1 MSFLTPLYLLAA
13 LTIGLPILFH
23 LIQRKPRGEKV
34 FSSLMFLS
42 PSPPRMTKRS
52 RLDQWFLLLMRALAL
67 MAIAFAFMR
76 PFLRSSS
83 LTDLGSVGKQRMIL
97 VDTSASMRREAVWP
111 AAQKMIDQAIREAE
125 PHDLVAVYQYDS
137 SIRPVLSFE
146 AIKDLPATD
155 RTASLVSSVGKL
167 SPTWESTDLGQALTV
182 AAETLK
188 GVVNEQNPT
197 DTIGGEIV
205 LITDLSNGVS
215 LNRLEEY
222 QWPKEVRVIPRFVPG
237 ATENN
242 ATLTRLGGQNAEQ
255 ESDLSLRVI
264 IRNSAES
271 KITQFQLCYKD
282 AKEQII
288 KTLEAPYQ
296 VNPGESRVIE
306 LKEIP
311 QETMMVELLGD
322 QEACD
327 NRVYFAVPKKRL
339 TKVVIL
345 QNRNRK
351 PEEQLGYFLQR
362 IPLGSTSL
370 EVMFKEVP
378 ADQTELQLSPKE
390 ISLVVSDYSLQAS
403 VAKELRSYISDG
415 GHVVVALDEP
425 LSADKPQTTEALAL
439 ALGEL
444 LGTTGIDVSEA
455 VVKDYSMWG
464 KIDFQHP
471 LFVPLAD
478 PRFNDFT
485 KVKFWKHRALKIGD
499 SANFQELVV
508 YDDGMPGFLEVR
520 IGQGK
525 CWILTAGWQPLES
538 QLALSTKF
546 VPLMVGMF
554 RISTPE
560 VSAPKDLQVGQTLDQ
575 VNLRDR
581 TLVDPLGQR
590 ISVEAS
596 GASAKLTQPGVYQLQ
611 SGEDNSSFAVNVAAK
626 EFELGKLSTDR
637 LEQLGLTLGPL
648 PTGAKV
654 LEDRRQ
660 MRNAELEKQQQVW
673 RWCIIAAVIFIA
685 AETLWSSFVSRN
697 APTILK
703 QGAA

>member
-1 MSFLTPLYLLAA
+1 MSFLAPLYLLAA

-23 LIQRKPRGEKV
+23 LIQRKPRGEKI

-42 PSPPRMTKRS
+42 PSPPRLTKRS

-76 PFLRSSS
+76 PFVRSSS
-83 LTDLGSVGKQRMIL
+83 LTDLGTVGKQRMIL
-97 VDTSASMRREAVWP
+97 ADTSASMRREGVWP

-125 PHDLVAVYQYDS
+125 PQDLVAVYQYDS
-137 SIRPVLSFE
+137 GIRPVLSFE
-146 AIKDLPATD
+146 AIKDIPATD
-155 RTASLVSSVGKL
+155 RTASLINAVGKL
-167 SPTWESTDLGQALTV
+167 SPTWESTDLGQALTI

-222 QWPKEVRVIPRFVPG
+222 QWPKEVRVIPQVVKG

-242 ATLTRLGGQNAEQ
+242 ATLTRLGGGNAGQ

-264 IRNSAES
+264 LRNSAES
-271 KITQFQLCYKD
+271 STTQFQLCYKD
-282 AKEQII
+282 SKEQII

-311 QETMMVELLGD
+311 PETMMVELLGD

-327 NRVYFAVPKKRL
+327 NRVYFAVPNKRL
-339 TKVVIL
+339 TNVMIL
-345 QNRNRK
+345 QNGKRK

-370 EVMFKEVP
+370 EVMFKEIP
-378 ADQTELQLSPKE
+378 TDQTELQLSPKD
-390 ISLVVSDYSLQAS
+390 ISLVVADHSLQAS
-403 VAKELRSYISDG
+403 VAKELRKYISEG
-415 GHVVVALDEP
+415 GHAVVALDEP
-425 LSADKPQTTEALAL
+425 LSADKPQTTESLVL

-444 LGTTGIDVSEA
+444 IGTKGIEVSEA

-464 KIDFQHP
+464 KINFQHP
-471 LFVPLAD
+471 LFLPLAD

-485 KVKFWKHRALKIGD
+485 KVKFWKHRNLKIGD
-499 SANFQELVV
+499 GAEYQELVV
-508 YDDGMPGFLEVR
+508 YDDGTPGFLELQ
-520 IGQGK
+520 IGLGK
-525 CWILTAGWQPLES
+525 CWLLTAGWQPMES

-554 RISTPE
+554 RSSTPE
-560 VSAPKDLQVGQTLDQ
+560 VSAPKDLLVGQSLDEIAM
-575 VNLRDR
+575 RDR
-581 TLVDPLGQR
+581 KLVDPVGQSV
-590 ISVEAS
+590 SVETS
-596 GASAKLTQPGVYQLQ
+596 GASARLTQPGVYQLQ
-611 SGEDNSSFAVNVAAK
+611 FGEEKSGLAVNVPAK
-626 EFELGKLSTDR
+626 EFELGKMNTDR

-660 MRNAELEKQQQVW
+660 MRNAELEKQQRVW
-673 RWCIIAAVIFIA
+673 RWCIIAAVLFIA
-685 AETLWSSFVSRN
+685 AETLWSSFASRN

>member
-23 LIQRKPRGEKV
+23 LIQRRPRGEKV

-42 PSPPRMTKRS
+42 PSPPRLTKRS

-67 MAIAFAFMR
+67 LAIAFAFMR

-83 LTDLGSVGKQRMIL
+83 LTDLGTVGKQRLIL
-97 VDTSASMRREAVWP
+97 VDTSASMRRKDVWP
-111 AAQKMIDQAIREAE
+111 AAQKLIDQAIREAE
-125 PHDLVAVYQYDS
+125 PQDLVAVYQYNS
-137 SIRPVLSFE
+137 SIRPVLSFD

-155 RTASLVSSVGKL
+155 RTASLVSAVGTL
-167 SPTWESTDLGQALTV
+167 SPTWESTDLGQALTI

-205 LITDLSNGVS
+205 LITDLSNGIS

-222 QWPKEVRVIPRFVPG
+222 QWPKEVRVIPRVVKA
-237 ATENN
+237 ATGNN
-242 ATLTRLGGQNAEQ
+242 ATLTRLGGESTEQ
-255 ESDLSLRVI
+255 DDLSLRVML
-264 IRNSAES
+264 RNSSES
-271 KITQFQLCYKD
+271 SVTQFQLCFKD
-282 AKEQII
+282 AKEKIL

-296 VNPGESRVIE
+296 VNPGESRVVE

-311 QETMMVELLGD
+311 PETMMVELLGD

-339 TKVVIL
+339 TNVLIL
-345 QNRNRK
+345 QNGTRK

-362 IPLGSTSL
+362 IPLSSTSL
-370 EVMFKEVP
+370 EVIFKESP
-378 ADQTELQLSPKE
+378 SDQSGLQLSPRD
-390 ISLVVSDYSLQAS
+390 ISLVVADHSLQPS
-403 VAKELRSYISDG
+403 LAKELRQYIFDG

-425 LSADKPQTTEALAL
+425 LSADKPQTTESLVL

-444 LGTTGIDVSEA
+444 LDTKGIEVSEA

-478 PRFNDFT
+478 SRFNDFT

-499 SANFQELVV
+499 GVNFQELVV
-508 YDDGMPGFLEVR
+508 YDDGTPGFLEVS
-520 IGQGK
+520 IGEGK
-525 CWILTAGWQPLES
+525 CWLLTAGWQPMES

-546 VPLMVGMF
+546 VPLIMGMF

-560 VSAPKDLQVGQTLDQ
+560 GFAPQDLLVGQALDEIA
-575 VNLRDR
+575 LRDR
-581 TLVDPLGQR
+581 KMIDPLGQPV
-590 ISVEAS
+590 SVEPS
-596 GASAKLTQPGVYQLQ
+596 GASAKLTAPGVYQLQ
-611 SGEDNSSFAVNVAAK
+611 SGEETSSLAVNVPAK
-626 EFELGKLSTDR
+626 EFELGIMNTDR
-637 LEQLGLTLGPL
+637 LEQLGITLGPL
-648 PTGAKV
+648 PTSAKV

-660 MRNAELEKQQQVW
+660 MRNTELEKQQQVW
-673 RWCIIAAVIFIA
+673 RWCIIAAVLFIA
-685 AETLWSSFVSRN
+685 AETLWSGFVSRN

>member
-1 MSFLTPLYLLAA
+1 MSFLAPLYLLAA

-23 LIQRKPRGEKV
+23 LIQRKPRGEKI

-42 PSPPRMTKRS
+42 PSPPRLAKRS

-76 PFLRSSS
+76 PFVRSSS
-83 LTDLGSVGKQRMIL
+83 LTDLGTVGKQRMIL
-97 VDTSASMRREAVWP
+97 VDTSASMRREGVWP

-125 PHDLVAVYQYDS
+125 PQDLVAVYQYDS

-155 RTASLVSSVGKL
+155 RTASLVNAVGKL
-167 SPTWESTDLGQALTV
+167 SPTWESTDIGQALTV

-205 LITDLSNGVS
+205 LITDLSNGSS

-222 QWPKEVRVIPRFVPG
+222 QWPKQVRVIPQVVKG

-242 ATLTRLGGQNAEQ
+242 ATMTRLGGENAEQ

-264 IRNSAES
+264 LRNSAES
-271 KITQFQLCYKD
+271 STTQFQLCYKD
-282 AKEQII
+282 SKEQII

-311 QETMMVELLGD
+311 PETMMVELLGD

-327 NRVYFAVPKKRL
+327 NRVYFAVPNKRL
-339 TKVVIL
+339 TNVMIL
-345 QNRNRK
+345 QNGKRK

-370 EVMFKEVP
+370 EVMFKEIP
-378 ADQTELQLSPKE
+378 TDQTELQLSPND
-390 ISLVVSDYSLQAS
+390 ISLVVADHSLQAS
-403 VAKELRSYISDG
+403 VAKELRKYISEG
-415 GHVVVALDEP
+415 GHAVVALDEP
-425 LSADKPQTTEALAL
+425 LSADKPQTTESLVL

-444 LGTTGIDVSEA
+444 IGTTGIEVGEA

-471 LFVPLAD
+471 LFLPLAD

-485 KVKFWKHRALKIGD
+485 KVKFWKHRKLKIGD
-499 SANFQELVV
+499 GAEYQELVV
-508 YDDGMPGFLEVR
+508 YDDGTPGFLELH

-525 CWILTAGWQPLES
+525 CWLLTAGWQPMES

-554 RISTPE
+554 RSSTPE
-560 VSAPKDLQVGQTLDQ
+560 VSAPKDLLVGQSLDEIAM
-575 VNLRDR
+575 RDR
-581 TLVDPLGQR
+581 KLVDPVGQPV
-590 ISVEAS
+590 SVETS
-596 GASAKLTQPGVYQLQ
+596 GASARLTQPGVYQLQ
-611 SGEDNSSFAVNVAAK
+611 FGEEKSGLAVNVPAK
-626 EFELGKLSTDR
+626 EFELGKMNTDR

-673 RWCIIAAVIFIA
+673 RWCIIAAVLFIA

>member
-1 MSFLTPLYLLAA
+1 MSFLAPLYLLAA

-42 PSPPRMTKRS
+42 PSPPRLTKRS

-83 LTDLGSVGKQRMIL
+83 LTDLGTVGKQRMIL
-97 VDTSASMRREAVWP
+97 VDTSASMRREGVWSD
-111 AAQKMIDQAIREAE
+111 AQKLIDQAIREAE
-125 PHDLVAVYQYDS
+125 PQDLVAVYQYDS
-137 SIRPVLSFE
+137 GIRPVLSFE
-146 AIKDLPATD
+146 AIKDLSATD
-155 RTASLVSSVGKL
+155 RTASLVSAVGKL
-167 SPTWESTDLGQALTV
+167 SPTWEFTDLGQALTV

-205 LITDLSNGVS
+205 LITDLSNGLS

-222 QWPKEVRVIPRFVPG
+222 QWPKEVRVIPRVVKG

-242 ATLTRLGGQNAEQ
+242 ATLTRLGGENTEQND
-255 ESDLSLRVI
+255 DLSLRVML
-264 IRNSAES
+264 RNSSES
-271 KITQFQLCYKD
+271 SMTQFQLCYKD
-282 AKEQII
+282 AKEKII

-311 QETMMVELLGD
+311 PETMMVELLGD

-339 TKVVIL
+339 TNVVIL
-345 QNRNRK
+345 QNRTRK

-362 IPLGSTSL
+362 IPLSSTSL
-370 EVMFKEVP
+370 EVMFKEVST
-378 ADQTELQLSPKE
+378 DQMELQLSSKE
-390 ISLVVSDYSLQAS
+390 ISLVIADHSLQAS
-403 VAKELRSYISDG
+403 VAKDLRKYISDG
-415 GHVVVALDEP
+415 GHAVVALDEP
-425 LSADKPQTTEALAL
+425 LSADKPQATESLVAALS
-439 ALGEL
+439 EL
-444 LGTTGIDVSEA
+444 LGTKGIEVSEA

-478 PRFNDFT
+478 SRFNDFT
-485 KVKFWKHRALKIGD
+485 KVKFWKHRKFKIGD
-499 SANFQELVV
+499 GADFLELVS
-508 YDDGMPGFLEVR
+508 YDDGTPGFMEVG

-525 CWILTAGWQPLES
+525 CWLLTAGWQPMES

-560 VSAPKDLQVGQTLDQ
+560 VFAPKDLLVGQAVDKVT
-575 VNLRDR
+575 LRDR
-581 TLVDPLGQR
+581 TLVDPLGQL
-590 ISVEAS
+590 ISVEAN
-596 GASAKLTQPGVYQLQ
+596 GTSAKLTQPGVYQLQ
-611 SGEDNSSFAVNVAAK
+611 SGEETSSLAVNVPSK
-626 EFELGKLSTDR
+626 EFDLGKMNSDR
-637 LEQLGLTLGPL
+637 LEQLGITLGPL

-660 MRNAELEKQQQVW
+660 MRNTELEKQQQVW
-673 RWCIIAAVIFIA
+673 RWCIIAAVLFIA